1 MAKSYQINKP
11 KEKTPE
17 PETTGGLR
25 FDDGKNRLDLI
36 PPEWIWAL
44 GDVLTCGAK
53 KYAVRN
59 WEKGMAWG
67 KPIGCALRHT
77 MMFVFGERYDPET
90 GCHHLAMAAWNL
102 LALMTY
108 DLREV
113 GENDLPELRIKM
125 KLMERV
131 NAETTD
137 MGLDVE

>member
-1 MAKSYQINKP
+1 MAKDEKP
-11 KEKTPE
+11 KAE
-17 PETTGGLR
+17 GLR

-44 GDVLTCGAK
+44 GDVLTRGAK

-67 KPIGCALRHT
+67 KPIGCSLRH
-77 MMFVFGERYDPET
+77 MMKFVFGERYDPET
-90 GCHHLAMAAWNL
+90 GCHHLAMAAWNM

-108 DLREV
+108 DLREI
-113 GENDLPELRIKM
+113 GENDMAELRLTM
-125 KLMERV
+125 KLMDRV
-131 NAETTD
+131 NVETTD